1 LFSRSKPYASAYL
14 ATDYVVRIDG
24 KDVVIRPN
32 ERSSAVD
39 KVLSRFKARSAA
51 FITAFNPHSRLRG
64 KQVNLAAH
72 AQLLA
77 AVRRRRRRF
86 VEGLGQGHDKRW
98 PGEKSVLVFGVTRTT
113 ATMLGRRFRQ
123 NATVFVA
130 LGRPA
135 ELVCLS

>member
-1 LFSRSKPYASAYL
+1 VNAYL

-39 KVLSRFKARSAA
+39 KTLSRFKVRGAA
-51 FITAFNPHSRLRG
+51 FITAFNPYSRQRG
-64 KQVNLAAH
+64 NQVNLAAH

-77 AVRRRRRRF
+77 AVRRRQRRF
-86 VEGLGQGHDKRW
+86 VEGVGQGRDKRW
-98 PGEKSVLVFGVTRTT
+98 PAEKSVLVFGVTRTT
-113 ATMLGRRFRQ
+113 AAMLGRRFKQ
-123 NATVFVA
+123 NAIVFVA

-135 ELVCLS
+135 ELIYLS